1 MTTCS
6 GLKFWISTKDRSLN
20 KKEIK
25 VEFSIVVPSNI
36 SVGSFVIIERTNG
49 YEVFYRP
56 SDYND

>member
-1 MTTCS
+1 MTICS

-20 KKEIK
+20 EKNK

-49 YEVFYRP
+49 YELFYHHSNR
-56 SDYND
+56 SD

>member
-1 MTTCS
+1 M
-6 GLKFWISTKDRSLN
+6 
-20 KKEIK
+20 KKNK

-56 SDYND
+56 SDCND